1 MIYLTAGG
9 KRRERLQGA
18 VPEVHGNAAVGYLGV
33 GDDSV
38 SCRAGGDLRER
49 GAYKAAAVR
58 CEFSGAVFAGHCGGE
73 ALRAAVYRGAERGKA
88 LFLLAVFSGVLA
100 PDCVAAAV
108 RRAAHRDFSRGERGE
123 LTVLRS
129 VWEVLKYVVHGERLR
144 ESRRVNAS
152 EPNDVLAAE
161 NIRERTGLPAAPD
174 FAAAVHAYETA
185 LRIAGVHRGN
195 AGISLHDL
203 NEFRALRREH
213 MSRKP
218 PGIQCVNAYPVR
230 LRRPQR
236 VSAAE
241 YAKLLAGVYQ
251 HIAENLLVFRQLLRF
266 FAAYSAVCVR
276 GVNFR
281 ENRRI
286 IRGEL
291 ELSSGA
297 SRRCEAENIHQR
309 VNREQNRRAG
319 GCGYDRI
326 PARFRGILPDLR
338 RLLGLRFWSRLLFPA
353 LSLPGGVL
361 FLRFVLDL
369 CRYSEFLREV
379 VDCAFFLPCV
389 QHRSFLIG

>member
-1 MIYLTAGG
+1 
-9 KRRERLQGA
+9 
-18 VPEVHGNAAVGYLGV
+18 
-33 GDDSV
+33 
-38 SCRAGGDLRER
+38 
-49 GAYKAAAVR
+49 
-58 CEFSGAVFAGHCGGE
+58 
-73 ALRAAVYRGAERGKA
+73 
-88 LFLLAVFSGVLA
+88 
-100 PDCVAAAV
+100 
-108 RRAAHRDFSRGERGE
+108 
-123 LTVLRS
+123 
-129 VWEVLKYVVHGERLR
+129 
-144 ESRRVNAS
+144 
-152 EPNDVLAAE
+152 
-161 NIRERTGLPAAPD
+161 
-174 FAAAVHAYETA
+174 
-185 LRIAGVHRGN
+185 
-195 AGISLHDL
+195 
-203 NEFRALRREH
+203 

-286 IRGEL
+286 IRGQL

-379 VDCAFFLPCV
+379 VDCAFFLPCG